1 VIRASGGAAPHL
13 DDCCLIIP
21 ALDPSGVLVDLA
33 ARLKAIGFHHIVVID
48 DGSAPDC
55 AAPFEAV
62 AALGAHLIVHARN
75 LGKGCALK
83 SGFRYCL
90 EKKFRVA
97 VTVDADGQHL
107 PEDVLAVAHA
117 ALSSALSSATPQAQP
132 AAVLGTRRFAGDMP
146 LRSRVGNGLTQWLF
160 RKLSGVR
167 VADTQTGLRA
177 FPAALLPR
185 LLQLQGDRYEYEMS
199 VLIDLAASRYPIVT
213 VPIASVYLDGN
224 SSSHFRPLRDSIRV
238 YSVLLRAWRSG

>member
-1 VIRASGGAAPHL
+1 VIREPRSAAPHL

-21 ALDPSGVLVDLA
+21 ALDPTGVLVDLA

-48 DGSAPDC
+48 NGSAPDC
-55 AAPFEAV
+55 AASFEAV

-90 EKKFRVA
+90 EKKFGAV

-107 PEDVLAVAHA
+107 PDDVLAVANA
-117 ALSSALSSATPQAQP
+117 ALSRASLPAQP
-132 AAVLGTRRFAGDMP
+132 AAVLGARRFAANMP
-146 LRSRVGNGLTQWLF
+146 LRSRVGNTLTQWLF
-160 RKLSGVR
+160 QKLSGVR
-167 VADTQTGLRA
+167 FDDTQTGLRA

-199 VLIDLAASRYPIVT
+199 VLIDLAASRYPVVE

-224 SSSHFRPLRDSIRV
+224 SSSHFRPLHDSIRV
-238 YSVLLRAWRSG
+238 YSVLLRAWRSR